1 MGWLQNAM
9 GERGQRL
16 TVLSV
21 LPKVGANSDLP
32 GGASTMSL
40 QEAVDEIFRLCGEDG
55 EARSVLTFAS
65 EQESDPQFTSE
76 EHIALKDLAARLYQ
90 SCGEGA
96 TVSTILGVINSNDD
110 LFGPTEGAGSPPAG
124 SNDSDGDSSS
134 GPLDVLRRF
143 REAVYRLFGGS
154 VEEEVTPTVLALLV
168 GPARAAG
175 GPDSETAQRD

>member
-1 MGWLQNAM
+1 
-9 GERGQRL
+9 
-16 TVLSV
+16 
-21 LPKVGANSDLP
+21 
-32 GGASTMSL
+32 MSL

-55 EARSVLTFAS
+55 EAQAVLTFAS

-96 TVSTILGVINSNDD
+96 TVSTTLGVINPNDE
-110 LFGPTEGAGSPPAG
+110 LFGPAEGAGSTTAG
-124 SNDSDGDSSS
+124 SDDSSDDSSS

-168 GPARAAG
+168 GPTRAAG
-175 GPDSETAQRD
+175 SPDSEAAQPD

>member
-1 MGWLQNAM
+1 
-9 GERGQRL
+9 
-16 TVLSV
+16 
-21 LPKVGANSDLP
+21 
-32 GGASTMSL
+32 MSL

-76 EHIALKDLAARLYQ
+76 EHIALKDLAARLYL
-90 SCGEGA
+90 SCGEGV
-96 TVSTILGVINSNDD
+96 TVSTTLGVINPNDE
-110 LFGPTEGAGSPPAG
+110 LFGSAEGAGSPTAG
-124 SNDSDGDSSS
+124 PDDSNDDSSS

-175 GPDSETAQRD
+175 GADAETPQGD